1 MILIVWA
8 HPYPQHSRA
17 NRVLLEAVRVL
28 PDVEVRS
35 LYDLYPDFDI
45 DIEAEQEALSRA
57 SLVVW
62 MHPMYWYSVPGMLKH
77 WFDVVL
83 ARGWAYPDRH
93 GGGGTAL
100 LGKSCLWV
108 TTTGGTEEAFTAEGR
123 HGHSFETFMTPIEQ
137 TARFCGM
144 QWLPPMSLHGA
155 HLVDDAAIALVRDD
169 LVARLKSWSQNGK
182 QSHAE

>member
-1 MILIVWA
+1 MILIISA

-17 NRVLLEAVRVL
+17 NRVLLDAVRAL
-28 PDVEVRS
+28 PEVEVRA

-83 ARGWAYPDRH
+83 SRGWAYPDRDGS
-93 GGGGTAL
+93 GGKAL
-100 LGKSCLWV
+100 HGKSCLWV
-108 TTTGGTEEAFTAEGR
+108 TTTGGTEEAFTPEGR
-123 HGHSFETFMTPIEQ
+123 HAHPFDSFVTPIEQ

-144 QWLPPMSLHGA
+144 QWLRPIRLHGA
-155 HLVDDAAIALVRDD
+155 HLVDDAALALVRDE
-169 LVARLKSWSQNGK
+169 LVSRLRDWTQQVKAA
-182 QSHAE
+182 HAN